1 MSAPNAPGPVAPSAD
16 PRGSAEEAKKTDSS
30 AKVPRRKEAPSNA
43 LPRAVLAPILWLAAG
58 AATAVAVVMVV
69 RGTDPPRASSESAKP
84 NPHAAPAASEPLSS
98 SMEFAEL
105 YLAYL
110 LKSYYVDARG
120 FCPNLLSAI
129 CSALVTTD
137 LIANEKSCAALPNAD
152 LVLAIGRYQN
162 GVGLPVD
169 GKAGP
174 ETVRMILGGDFGS
187 RREMA
192 NKYCPGS
199 AAPAASH

>member
-1 MSAPNAPGPVAPSAD
+1 MSA
-16 PRGSAEEAKKTDSS
+16 
-30 AKVPRRKEAPSNA
+30 EAPPPPTAPPRPSNSA
-43 LPRAVLAPILWLAAG
+43 VEPKKPDRSTLRAALAPVLWFGAG
-58 AATAVAVVMVV
+58 SATAVAIVMIV
-69 RGTDPPRASSESAKP
+69 RATEPPRTSTSSTPARPTASASAMGD
-84 NPHAAPAASEPLSS
+84 AAAA
-98 SMEFAEL
+98 FTEL

-129 CSALVTTD
+129 CAALVTTD
-137 LIANEKSCAALPNAD
+137 LIANEKSCAALPNAE

-192 NKYCPGS
+192 NKYCPG
-199 AAPAASH
+199 APAPSISR

>member
-1 MSAPNAPGPVAPSAD
+1 MEERPLVLRRVAPCSHRRVVDATPKKPEAEASA
-16 PRGSAEEAKKTDSS
+16 
-30 AKVPRRKEAPSNA
+30 RR
-43 LPRAVLAPILWLAAG
+43 RAIVAPILWLAAG
-58 AATAVAVVMVV
+58 AAIAIAVVLIL
-69 RGTDPPRASSESAKP
+69 RATDDRP
-84 NPHAAPAASEPLSS
+84 APAAARSHAPSTTAAPRGALGPAGE
-98 SMEFAEL
+98 EFAQL

-120 FCPNLLSAI
+120 FCPNLLREI
-129 CSALVTTD
+129 CKALVTTD
-137 LIANEKSCAALPNAD
+137 LLANEKSCAALPNAD

-174 ETVRMILGGDFGS
+174 ETVRMILGGTFGS

-192 NKYCPGS
+192 NKYCPGTQSS
-199 AAPAASH
+199 AAPLVEP